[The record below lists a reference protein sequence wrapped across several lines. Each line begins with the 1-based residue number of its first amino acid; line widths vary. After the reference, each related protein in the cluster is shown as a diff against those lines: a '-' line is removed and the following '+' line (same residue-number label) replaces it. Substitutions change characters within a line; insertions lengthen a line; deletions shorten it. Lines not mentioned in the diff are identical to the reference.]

1 MAEVQVLKCYLL
13 FAKESH
19 PILSSLYHLA
29 KPQRQLNDL
38 SEPGRTEG
46 G

>member
-13 FAKESH
+13 SAKESH
-19 PILSSLYHLA
+19 PILSTLYHLA
-29 KPQRQLNDL
+29 KAQRQLNEP

-46 G
+46 N